1 MSIRQIVSGARS
13 TVLER
18 DPSIRVRVVMMNDKN
33 KQAERLERAA
43 QASDSLAQAQVLADE
58 ADRVRG
64 QVPVRT
70 PRPRLFPAFRN

>member
-1 MSIRQIVSGARS
+1 
-13 TVLER
+13 
-18 DPSIRVRVVMMNDKN
+18 MMNDKN
-33 KQAERLERAA
+33 EQAERLERAA